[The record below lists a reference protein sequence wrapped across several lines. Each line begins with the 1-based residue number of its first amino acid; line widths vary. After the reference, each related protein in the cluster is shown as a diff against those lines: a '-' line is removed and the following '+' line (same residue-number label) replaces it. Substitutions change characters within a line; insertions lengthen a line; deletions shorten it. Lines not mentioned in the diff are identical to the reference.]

1 MKKTII
7 IILIAFCCVTV
18 LYMRNTSDLDITVSN
33 NINDNLVIW
42 NDYEDLDDVVYICD
56 NTKDI
61 SSLLLK
67 LDSNSSFEI
76 EYTGNVLNISYS
88 KEDQED
94 NDEKELHYVKILKGD
109 VKSIIING
117 KEVFSK

>member
-42 NDYEDLDDVVYICD
+42 NDYEELDDVVYICD